1 MFFNHLSIVNISI
14 YVVCLVLITPFIV
27 VFSSYSPYEYP
38 KFLFYGIGA
47 GILLCIA
54 LFSWLYQ
61 KTSVRF
67 FHNHFYLLVIA
78 YICVVFLA
86 NFLGADFVASFWGS
100 PFRHQ
105 GFLLLLVNVGLFF
118 AISLQNKKDRELAY
132 IVFEKGAVVVAF
144 LLCVFAFWQA
154 FAAFVLHAASIP
166 LYQGR
171 IVGTFG
177 NPNSFGGYLVMLLPF
192 VLLFRHPFG
201 VSFRR
206 IKFVFRFIFV
216 LGIVFA
222 ILLTGSRGALLA
234 TVILFALVGLLN
246 KGFIIKGWRKILL
259 GLAFFILLFLG
270 GLLQSRQ
277 SPWDNRYII
286 WQGGWEAFLERP
298 VLGYGQENFAHAFTK
313 VKFYPLD
320 NAHNIFL
327 EVAVAS
333 GIVGL
338 VLFLSILGKAFF
350 QANLAIKMSLVAF
363 IIVAQFNPLSIGQ
376 IAFFWLLLG
385 FKDL

>member
-38 KFLFYGIGA
+38 KFLFYSIGA
-47 GILLCIA
+47 GMLLCIA

-61 KTSVRF
+61 KTSF
-67 FHNHFYLLVIA
+67 HFLHNHFYLLVIA
-78 YICVVFLA
+78 YICIVFLS
-86 NFLGADFVASFWGS
+86 NFLGSDPVVSFWGS
-100 PFRHQ
+100 HFRHQ
-105 GFLLLLVNVGLFF
+105 GFLLLLANVGLFF
-118 AISLQNKKDRELAY
+118 AISLQNKKDMELAY
-132 IVFEKGAVVVAF
+132 MVFEKGAVVVAF
-144 LLCVFAFWQA
+144 LLCIFAFWQA

-192 VLLFRHPFG
+192 VLF
-201 VSFRR
+201 VDYSFVFFQRMV
-206 IKFVFRFIFV
+206 FVFRFIFV

-246 KGFIIKGWRKILL
+246 KGFIIKGWRKIIL
-259 GLAFFILLFLG
+259 GMAFFTLLFLG

-320 NAHNIFL
+320 NSHNIFL
-327 EVAVAS
+327 EIAVAS

-338 VLFLSILGKAFF
+338 VLFLSIFGKAFF

-363 IIVAQFNPLSIGQ
+363 IIVAQFNPLSIAQ

>member
-1 MFFNHLSIVNISI
+1 MFFNYLSIVSISI
-14 YVVCLVLITPFIV
+14 YVVCLVLITPFLV
-27 VFSSYSPYEYP
+27 VYSSYNPYEYP
-38 KFLFYGIGA
+38 KFLFYGIGTGA
-47 GILLCIA
+47 ILCVT
-54 LFSWLYQ
+54 LFRCFSQ
-61 KTSVRF
+61 KISFRF
-67 FHNHFYLLVIA
+67 FHSPFYLLVIA

-154 FAAFVLHAASIP
+154 FAAFVLHTASIP

-192 VLLFRHPFG
+192 LFFVKTKHG
-201 VSFRR
+201 IYR
-206 IKFVFRFIFV
+206 ICLVILV
-216 LGIVFA
+216 LGA
-222 ILLTGSRGALLA
+222 ILLTGSRAALLA
-234 TVILFALVGLLN
+234 SVVVFGMY
-246 KGFIIKGWRKILL
+246 GFLRGKFFVA
-259 GLAFFILLFLG
+259 LAFFTLLFLG

-277 SPWDNRYII
+277 SQWDNRFII

-327 EVAVAS
+327 EVAVTS

-363 IIVAQFNPLSIGQ
+363 IIVAQFNPLSIAQ